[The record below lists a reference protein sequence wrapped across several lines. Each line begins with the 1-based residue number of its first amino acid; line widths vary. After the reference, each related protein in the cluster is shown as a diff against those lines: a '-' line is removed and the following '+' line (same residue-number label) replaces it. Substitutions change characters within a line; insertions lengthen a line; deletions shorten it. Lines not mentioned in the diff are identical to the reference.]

1 MPRMRSHR
9 QREEEEDEFCSKGEV
24 SSLESGAHPTAFIFL
39 QVNTWERGRV
49 AALLSLEVAN
59 VNVAS

>member
-1 MPRMRSHR
+1 MCSARRARCILRSGR
-9 QREEEEDEFCSKGEV
+9 SIP
-24 SSLESGAHPTAFIFL
+24 SSLESGAHPKVFIFL

-59 VNVAS
+59 VNVVS